1 MKIVVS
7 GASRGIGR
15 AVVLH
20 LAEQGHQVLALAR
33 SKTALESLAAE
44 SDQIQAKSIDLL
56 EPSQLAEGITT
67 TLKEW
72 GNVDAVLN
80 NAGQLINKPFVETQP
95 EEFMA
100 QYEGNVLSV
109 VNLSQLCL
117 PYMKA
122 GSHIVNISSMGGVQ
136 GSSKFPGLAAY
147 SASKGAVSIL
157 TECMAEELKE
167 EGVKVNAL
175 ALGAVQTDML
185 AKAFPDYEAPLSAAE
200 MAQYIG
206 RFLIEGHLFYNG
218 KVLPVSLNT
227 P

>member
-1 MKIVVS
+1 M
-7 GASRGIGR
+7 
-15 AVVLH
+15 
-20 LAEQGHQVLALAR
+20 
-33 SKTALESLAAE
+33 
-44 SDQIQAKSIDLL
+44 
-56 EPSQLAEGITT
+56 
-67 TLKEW
+67 
-72 GNVDAVLN
+72 
-80 NAGQLINKPFVETQP
+80 FV
-95 EEFMA
+95 
-100 QYEGNVLSV
+100 
-109 VNLSQLCL
+109 C
-117 PYMKA
+117 KA